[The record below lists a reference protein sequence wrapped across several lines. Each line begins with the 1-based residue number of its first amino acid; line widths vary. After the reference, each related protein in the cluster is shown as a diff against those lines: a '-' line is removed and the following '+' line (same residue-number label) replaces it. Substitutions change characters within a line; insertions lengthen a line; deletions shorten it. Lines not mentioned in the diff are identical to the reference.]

1 MSNKYNNGQQSM
13 KQLTSEYKVSQNRKP
28 DKIKQNLSGKIPWNS
43 SVRINSR
50 PSELKSHKHLKVK
63 LNAPLSSSGKSHGPE
78 LSGFSTNNTQKCSYL
93 ADGRNIMTENNNSD
107 NSSSHLPVSWHLIN
121 RTKSNERMTNGRSD
135 TCTCQCYIRY
145 NDMLEIYAWYLR
157 LRTIMEHRFSPQQLH
172 SNNEVYMH
180 RTVTEHLNQL
190 EALLNKT
197 LPDELRP
204 STSPNCP
211 IIFSQQNYSTNVP
224 PQSKIISSKQVAP
237 TSILRNLIEGN
248 IHRIYQQENSWDTCC
263 ENNNVDF
270 SADKC
275 CFLTSEESMK
285 EDKKDTL
292 EEQSGE
298 YTNKISFTKESVE
311 NFDPLIYESVGTKTR
326 SVKKSVIQ
334 TVSKAYPSFDCQCP
348 ANSDIFENNK
358 TSEVNRLT
366 RNSVSSEQKNSYK
379 DDTPSACY
387 TTNEFPYPIDR
398 ALTEYIKANYL
409 NFCASSVPASGNQP
423 TSEKLVEL
431 KQPEYSI
438 MSRKS
443 PLERNVTTEMKQ
455 LKIGVVFTKLYSI
468 LHDMNYD
475 TVYTSV
481 PCVINALGLVQQN
494 YYFEVSNIINIRYIR
509 DNDIYETKTVVQSFL
524 SQSED
529 FEPTV
534 LVKAVLL
541 RRSHN
546 SIYTGQP
553 MLENITA
560 KPEGDVMPISSCNSP
575 LLEKSGEESPII
587 KASKMHLTGSIRFEP
602 FLLFTKM
609 PETNE
614 KQNKTVFSQV
624 STHKK
629 HGATYLLWGLA
640 DQGSNLKNS

>member
-1 MSNKYNNGQQSM
+1 MSNKYNNSQQGM
-13 KQLTSEYKVSQNRKP
+13 KQLTSEYKISQNRKP

-63 LNAPLSSSGKSHGPE
+63 LNAALNSSDKSYRQQ

-93 ADGRNIMTENNNSD
+93 ADGRNTMTENNNGD

-121 RTKSNERMTNGRSD
+121 RSKSNERMCNERSD
-135 TCTCQCYIRY
+135 TCACQCYIRY
-145 NDMLEIYAWYLR
+145 NDLLEIYAWYLR

-224 PQSKIISSKQVAP
+224 PQNKIILSKQVVP

-248 IHRIYQQENSWDTCC
+248 IHRIYQQENSWDTHY
-263 ENNNVDF
+263 EKNNVSF

-275 CFLTSEESMK
+275 CFLTPEVSMK
-285 EDKKDTL
+285 ENKKDSL

-298 YTNKISFTKESVE
+298 YTNKINCTKESVE
-311 NFDPLIYESVGTKTR
+311 NFDPLIYESVGIKTR
-326 SVKKSVIQ
+326 SVKKNVIQ
-334 TVSKAYPSFDCQCP
+334 IAPKAYPSFDCQHP

-358 TSEVNRLT
+358 TDEVNRLT
-366 RNSVSSEQKNSYK
+366 RHSVSSEQKNSYK
-379 DDTPSACY
+379 DDKPRACY
-387 TTNEFPYPIDR
+387 TTNEFPYSIDR
-398 ALTEYIKANYL
+398 ALTQYIKANYL
-409 NFCASSVPASGNQP
+409 DFCASGVPALGNQA

-443 PLERNVTTEMKQ
+443 PLERNMTTEMKQ

-475 TVYTSV
+475 AVYTSV
-481 PCVINALGLVQQN
+481 LCVINALGLVQQN
-494 YYFEVSNIINIRYIR
+494 YYFVSNNIINIRYFR
-509 DNDIYETKTVVQSFL
+509 DNDIYETKIVVQSFL
-524 SQSED
+524 PQSED

-546 SIYTGQP
+546 SIYTRQP
-553 MLENITA
+553 MLEDITGR
-560 KPEGDVMPISSCNSP
+560 PEGDVMPISSCNSP
-575 LLEKSGEESPII
+575 LLEKSGEESLTI
-587 KASKMHLTGSIRFEP
+587 KASKMHLTGSIGFEP

-614 KQNKTVFSQV
+614 KQNKTVFSQM

-629 HGATYLLWGLA
+629 YGATYLLWRLA